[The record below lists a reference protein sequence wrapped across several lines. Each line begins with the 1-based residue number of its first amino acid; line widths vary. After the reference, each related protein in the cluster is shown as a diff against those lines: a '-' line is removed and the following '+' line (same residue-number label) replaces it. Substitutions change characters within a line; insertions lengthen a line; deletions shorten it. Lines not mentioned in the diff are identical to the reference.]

1 MEPPGRCGDWLAPP
15 PSPPRA
21 HAPGRHDEGGVWT
34 STWPPA
40 GTYTWPSTRIFPWPW
55 TEGEPV
61 QRESAWIG
69 AAWTLVD
76 AARAALVGQAV
87 PTARGGAWTV
97 TPARCPAGHP
107 HRPGRVLA
115 GWRPCRCGG
124 HHTWTCIQLHPDGR
138 ECGAETVAPE
148 PGPECREVRA
158 W

>member
-1 MEPPGRCGDWLAPP
+1 MPDPDLATVTLADAHLLGGPGFVAQVREDATAVADELAPIGP
-15 PSPPRA
+15 Q
-21 HAPGRHDEGGVWT
+21 
-34 STWPPA
+34 
-40 GTYTWPSTRIFPWPW
+40 
-55 TEGEPV
+55 GEPV
-61 QRESAWIG
+61 HRESAWIG

-107 HRPGRVLA
+107 QRPGRVLA

-124 HHTWTCIQLHPDGR
+124 HHTWTCIELCPDGR

-148 PGPECREVRA
+148 PGQKCREVRA

>member
-1 MEPPGRCGDWLAPP
+1 MPDPDLANLVLDDAARLGGPELVELVTADATAVTDDLAPLHVDG
-15 PSPPRA
+15 A
-21 HAPGRHDEGGVWT
+21 
-34 STWPPA
+34 
-40 GTYTWPSTRIFPWPW
+40 
-55 TEGEPV
+55 EPV
-61 QRESAWIG
+61 HRHSAWTG

-76 AARAALVGQAV
+76 ARRAELVGTAV
-87 PTARGGAWTV
+87 PTSTGGAWTV

-124 HHTWTCIQLHPDGR
+124 HQTWACTIELDDGR

-148 PGPECREVRA
+148 SGEGCRGVRA